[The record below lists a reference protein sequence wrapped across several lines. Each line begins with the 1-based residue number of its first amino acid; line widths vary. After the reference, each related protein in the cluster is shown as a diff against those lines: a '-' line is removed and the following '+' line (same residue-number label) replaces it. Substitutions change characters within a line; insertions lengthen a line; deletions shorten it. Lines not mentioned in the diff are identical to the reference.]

1 MKYCHN
7 HLHYFMQGTNTHECI
22 ILLLSKYLL
31 TMVKFDFF
39 FQVNLDFGLEVWLVS
54 SFLKKI
60 CHSWIYSLS
69 FYTFFMFLNVCGFDM
84 PSHAHRVLIHL
95 LGLVIFRHKF
105 LHKLYGFFFVF
116 WCQFKCGLNPD
127 EWMNMWNSTN
137 LKLYPVNIIR
147 KFA

>member
-1 MKYCHN
+1 
-7 HLHYFMQGTNTHECI
+7 MQGTNTYECI
-22 ILLLSKYLL
+22 ILVLSKYPL
-31 TMVKFDFF
+31 TMVKFDF
-39 FQVNLDFGLEVWLVS
+39 FQVNLDFGLKVWLVS

-60 CHSWIYSLS
+60 YHSWIYSPS

-84 PSHAHRVLIHL
+84 PSHAHRVLVHL

-116 WCQFKCGLNPD
+116 WCQFRWVLNPD
-127 EWMNMWNSTN
+127 EWVNMRNSSN
-137 LKLYPVNIIR
+137 LKLCPVNIIR